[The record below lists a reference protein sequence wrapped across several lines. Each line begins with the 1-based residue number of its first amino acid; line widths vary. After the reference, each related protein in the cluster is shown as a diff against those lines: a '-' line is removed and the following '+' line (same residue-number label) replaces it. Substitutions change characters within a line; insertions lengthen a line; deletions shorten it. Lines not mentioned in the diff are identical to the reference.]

1 MPQYA
6 LLADHT
12 PDICPGSN
20 ARTRQRALEGTG
32 PENMQKVCADL
43 GISFVVEPLHLD
55 PSHRVLA
62 VLEAPSIETVTESG
76 VSPAFKMW
84 IWMYTAVCGAMSC
97 ATGRPFSKTSCCR
110 FLPRHGQRRPPRRA
124 MC

>member
-20 ARTRQRALEGTG
+20 GRTRARALEGTG
-32 PENMQKVCADL
+32 PDNMQKVCADL
-43 GISFVVEPLHLD
+43 GVSFVLEPLHLD

-62 VLEAPSIETVTESG
+62 VLEAPSIETVTEF
-76 VSPAFKMW
+76 VM
-84 IWMYTAVCGAMSC
+84 
-97 ATGRPFSKTSCCR
+97 ATGLFQWNTVESYPVT
-110 FLPRHGQRRPPRRA
+110 PIAEMMQRVSEFPVVFE
-124 MC
+124 